1 MIRARGSRPVPFPAM
16 DRSLWAVLFGTFT
29 LRVSTGLTGAL
40 LVFYAAELTGHH
52 GIVDQL
58 LGLGPGEAL
67 SPFAFSVLAALFFVS
82 ELLLSPVF
90 GILSDRAG
98 HHRVMQLGP
107 LFGIVAAVLTWAT
120 TNLPL
125 LGATRLLEGSST
137 AASVPSILGYI
148 AAATR
153 DDEGLRGR
161 AAARFE
167 AATLAGLLAGFVL
180 AGLLYTA
187 VGPAAFLLNAV
198 LYAVSMSIYR
208 YGVSPSLDVAP
219 AAAAPGPGA
228 GAPASRWSPDLEP
241 AAGPPASALGRG
253 LGLDRYRRILA
264 RSHVWLLAPTW
275 IAINAVLGLYTTQTI
290 FQLVRERDPAFADQ
304 LLMGGFEPVQV
315 SAGLAVGGLLFF
327 AGLIYW
333 GNRFQNLRRS
343 TIILYGLGGGL
354 LLVAGAV
361 AINHSEGQLPI
372 LRLVYAVPVVAGLF
386 VLAGAT
392 PAAIGL
398 LADVTEAYPEDR
410 GAIMGLYSVFLGL
423 GQIGGSL
430 IAGGV
435 ATAAGLDGILLA
447 SVVLLSLAVI
457 PLLALRRH
465 EHFLGPSQPEVI
477 D

>member
-1 MIRARGSRPVPFPAM
+1 VPGTSGASTPRAMIRARSARPVPFPAM

-40 LVFYAAELTGHH
+40 LVFYAAELAGHH
-52 GIVDQL
+52 GIVDRL
-58 LGLGPGEAL
+58 LGLGPGEPV
-67 SPFAFSVLAALFFVS
+67 SPFAFSILAALFFVS

-90 GILSDRAG
+90 GVLSDRLG
-98 HHRVMQLGP
+98 HHRMMQAGP

-125 LGATRLLEGSST
+125 IGATRLLEGSST

-180 AGLLYTA
+180 AGVLYTA
-187 VGPAAFLLNAV
+187 IGPAAFLANAV
-198 LYAVSMSIYR
+198 LYAVSLSIYR
-208 YGVSPSLDVAP
+208 FGVSPSLDVAP
-219 AAAAPGPGA
+219 AAEPPV
-228 GAPASRWSPDLEP
+228 PSRGIDL
-241 AAGPPASALGRG
+241 G
-253 LGLDRYRRILA
+253 RYRRILA
-264 RSHVWLLAPTW
+264 GSHVWLLAPTW

-290 FQLVRERDPAFADQ
+290 FQLVRDRDPNFSDQ
-304 LLMGGFEPVQV
+304 LLMGGFEPLQV
-315 SAGLAVGGLLFF
+315 SAGLGVGGLLFF

-343 TIILYGLGGGL
+343 TIILYGLGGGV

-372 LRLVYAVPVVAGLF
+372 LRLVYALPVVGGLF

-410 GAIMGLYSVFLGL
+410 GAIMGLYSVFLGI

-465 EHFLGPSQPEVI
+465 EHFLGPSQPEVL